1 MQRRAINT
9 QIRENELIQVKEMK
23 REREREREGGR
34 EEDLNNTSKRS
45 KNNILTKG
53 VTEGIILDR
62 IYWQRRIHMTVF
74 D

>member
-9 QIRENELIQVKEMK
+9 QIRENDLIQVKEMK
-23 REREREREGGR
+23 RERERERGK

-62 IYWQRRIHMTVF
+62 IYWQRRIQMTVF

>member
-9 QIRENELIQVKEMK
+9 QIRENDLIQVKEMK
-23 REREREREGGR
+23 RERERDREGGR

>member
-9 QIRENELIQVKEMK
+9 QIRENDLIQVKDMK
-23 REREREREGGR
+23 RERERGR

-62 IYWQRRIHMTVF
+62 IYWQRRIHMAVF

>member
-9 QIRENELIQVKEMK
+9 QIRENDLIQVKEMK
-23 REREREREGGR
+23 RERERERGK

>member
-9 QIRENELIQVKEMK
+9 QIRENDLIQVKEMK